1 MARKLKS
8 QYNRYELEK
17 YDYGICYISN
27 KEVLFDLEDYER
39 IKSYSWKCV
48 HSQNGYQTIVSYT
61 KENIVVMSRVIMN
74 CYDKKLQVYH
84 INHNTFDNRKSNL
97 RIVTVSQNNMNKG
110 LRRDNTTGYTGVIWS
125 NASGK
130 YLANIKINQKRIHL
144 GTFSKIE
151 DAVRAR
157 REAEEKYFGEYRF
170 NESLTNKK

>member
-1 MARKLKS
+1 
-8 QYNRYELEK
+8 
-17 YDYGICYISN
+17 
-27 KEVLFDLEDYER
+27 
-39 IKSYSWKCV
+39 
-48 HSQNGYQTIVSYT
+48 
-61 KENIVVMSRVIMN
+61 MN
-74 CYDKKLQVYH
+74 CYDKKLQVDH

-110 LRRDNTTGYTGVIWS
+110 LRRDNTTGYTGVVWS
-125 NASGK
+125 NVSGK